1 MSKADLEAG
10 LGIRPV
16 QFIYRDDFV
25 VQPSVPAPGEPF
37 ETGANGT
44 EYLMEARKLTDG
56 TNNIRVWAIS
66 NTNNID
72 TAPGTLM
79 ANFVDV
85 PAQLYGRFTV
95 PSTQPNAVGPFC
107 MSVGA
112 TTAPLLNGGYAAFTA
127 TIPKA
132 GGKLYGALPFG
143 ARDGAGLA
151 RDIIAWEAVK
161 PSVASNG
168 VPSASI
174 LNQGLIVPRTGYS
187 LLDPAFAFNISGT
200 GVLGFSITNESRFV
214 PGGFP
219 STAVIKFTT
228 TGPTGGLIV
237 SGQGVSSADEFV
249 GCSLNENGIDR
260 WGDYGAATVDAA
272 TGFFYTANE
281 NISGPRGFRTNWG
294 TFITRMNIVNTLTT
308 SHN

>member
-1 MSKADLEAG
+1 
-10 LGIRPV
+10 
-16 QFIYRDDFV
+16 
-25 VQPSVPAPGEPF
+25 
-37 ETGANGT
+37 
-44 EYLMEARKLTDG
+44 MEARKLTDG

-72 TAPGTLM
+72 AAPGTLVV
-79 ANFVDV
+79 NFVDV

-168 VPSASI
+168 VASASI

-200 GVLGFSITNESRFV
+200 GVLGFSITNESQFV

-219 STAVIKFTT
+219 SLPARTPDPARPRPLV
-228 TGPTGGLIV
+228 GE
-237 SGQGVSSADEFV
+237 GVRSCPRAGCGRSACPV
-249 GCSLNENGIDR
+249 R
-260 WGDYGAATVDAA
+260 RPAPWGDSLSAVRA
-272 TGFFYTANE
+272 
-281 NISGPRGFRTNWG
+281 
-294 TFITRMNIVNTLTT
+294 
-308 SHN
+308 

>member
-132 GGKLYGALPFG
+132 GGKLYGAFPFG
-143 ARDGAGLA
+143 ARDGTGLA

-168 VPSASI
+168 VTKALSSREPAIAFLILRLRLTSPALASW
-174 LNQGLIVPRTGYS
+174 
-187 LLDPAFAFNISGT
+187 A
-200 GVLGFSITNESRFV
+200 
-214 PGGFP
+214 FP
-219 STAVIKFTT
+219 SPTRAGSCPAVFQAPPSSNSPRPAPR
-228 TGPTGGLIV
+228 GDLIV

-260 WGDYGAATVDAA
+260 WGEQGGTSFSVLSAGLVWM
-272 TGFFYTANE
+272 GR
-281 NISGPRGFRTNWG
+281 PRRRAWLVVEWK
-294 TFITRMNIVNTLTT
+294 RRWQRR
-308 SHN
+308 

>member
-1 MSKADLEAG
+1 
-10 LGIRPV
+10 
-16 QFIYRDDFV
+16 
-25 VQPSVPAPGEPF
+25 
-37 ETGANGT
+37 
-44 EYLMEARKLTDG
+44 MEARKLTDG

-72 TAPGTLM
+72 AAPGTLV

-237 SGQGVSSADEFV
+237 SGKGVSSADEFV

-294 TFITRMNIVNTLTT
+294 TFITRMNIVNALTT